1 MRISR
6 VFELLPL
13 AVTSL
18 IPVVLLP
25 MMGIVDTEEIS
36 HFYMKVIIVNRL
48 GPCDNNEKNQ
58 RPSSKGTGMLFVSGL
73 MVAIAVEHS
82 NLHRRSLSK
91 SSS

>member
-1 MRISR
+1 M
-6 VFELLPL
+6 
-13 AVTSL
+13 

-36 HFYMKVIIVNRL
+36 HFYMKVIVNRL